1 MEDYIPESTEV
12 EMAFFRKTDL
22 FKKKRYI
29 DAIYF
34 GEICESKRNGK
45 GVMRY
50 KSGRVFEGDWQND
63 LRHGHGYERYQN
75 GNVYKGSF
83 DTGKAHG

>member
-1 MEDYIPESTEV
+1 
-12 EMAFFRKTDL
+12 MALFKSSEI

-34 GEICESKRNGK
+34 GEIVENKRNGK

-50 KSGRVFEGDWQND
+50 KTGRVYEGDWQND
-63 LRHGHGYERYQN
+63 LRHGKGYERY
-75 GNVYKGSF
+75 
-83 DTGKAHG
+83 